1 MSAAVQ
7 APTIDL
13 LETELARARSALQ
26 EVPVNPLQY
35 ATLGEDVTAGA
46 LVAYKNNLIA
56 YDHDFFSG
64 NQRLTPKELGL
75 VTVQELVPTPV
86 EEKTLEL
93 PTSPTSLLDILS
105 NNVVLHH
112 LAPLLPISSLL
123 SLGSTSKTARF
134 FIHNTPYV
142 FRHLDLT
149 TCRGA
154 TLPEPGT
161 VRHQS
166 ANDSQTEDEF
176 YSAPLRGVFDR
187 LQKQSILPSVRTL
200 VLDGL
205 PVPASLIADI
215 ILTDRFNVNILSI
228 RECLH
233 LNEQKL
239 MQTLSYA
246 VRPSRPAGTPKVKGI
261 YHFTPRE
268 SKDDSRLIQRASS
281 RREWWKSRTSSQS
294 SLASMS
300 SSVSASSD
308 SADDNLNEWYRPS
321 GQLLRQPTEDG
332 WAQVIKKC
340 EGIIAFDAVLCRGLR
355 HNSELYSS
363 TNTSQP
369 RPEEGFLAPAIATI
383 SLGPRGCDGCR
394 TSPEGPA
401 IWGESPEL
409 CFPLLNP
416 LPLHASNV
424 LEAKRPVPKNETA
437 VMIASCAECMKNRWC
452 HCCKKWFCF
461 SCLPSPA
468 EAVTRLSPHQTVVRR
483 RSGSQ
488 AARTPVPKVRIDKF
502 RLDRVSARTVGNAGQ
517 LAPAARW
524 TANFRAA
531 LALANTVPS
540 TMMVAPPHSVTG
552 AI

>member
-7 APTIDL
+7 APTVAL
-13 LETELARARSALQ
+13 LENELARARSALR

-75 VTVQELVPTPV
+75 VSVQEVVSTPA

-93 PTSPTSLLDILS
+93 PNPPTNILDILS

-112 LAPLLPISSLL
+112 LAPLLSISSLL
-123 SLGSTSKTARF
+123 SLGSTCKTARF
-134 FIHNTPYV
+134 YIHNTPYV

-154 TLPEPGT
+154 SLPEPGT
-161 VRHQS
+161 RRDQS
-166 ANDSQTEDEF
+166 ADDSQTEDEF

-187 LQKQSILPSVRTL
+187 LHKQSILPSVRTL

-205 PVPASLIADI
+205 PVPTNLIADI

-239 MQTLSYA
+239 MQTLAYA

-261 YHFTPRE
+261 YHFTPME
-268 SKDDSRLIQRASS
+268 SKPDSRLSRKSSS
-281 RREWWKSRTSSQS
+281 RREWWKSRTNSQS
-294 SLASMS
+294 SLSSLS
-300 SSVSASSD
+300 SSVSASSA
-308 SADDNLNEWYRPS
+308 SSINDDLHEWYRPS
-321 GQLLRQPTEDG
+321 GQVLRQPAEDG

-340 EGIIAFDAVLCRGLR
+340 EGIIAFDAVLCRGPR
-355 HNSELYSS
+355 HNGDLYSS

-369 RPEEGFLAPAIATI
+369 QPEEGLLVPAIATI

-401 IWGESPEL
+401 IWGESPEHY
-409 CFPLLNP
+409 FPLLNP

-452 HCCKKWFCF
+452 YCCKKWFCF
-461 SCLPSPA
+461 TCLPSPA

-483 RSGSQ
+483 NGSQ
-488 AARTPVPKVRIDKF
+488 AARIPVPKTGPG
-502 RLDRVSARTVGNAGQ
+502 VSKDCWECGPTVS
-517 LAPAARW
+517 LP
-524 TANFRAA
+524 
-531 LALANTVPS
+531 
-540 TMMVAPPHSVTG
+540 
-552 AI
+552 